1 MRILFLDDNNDRHAS
16 YRRLSIGD
24 NVDYAFSAK
33 EAMRLLDKAQ
43 EPYDIASLDHDLDE
57 WAQAGHEPRE
67 LTGEHVA
74 KHIVQMTPER
84 RPKKIIVHS
93 YNGPGAAKMVAV
105 LRDAGVR
112 AFWRMF
118 NVRDRQID

>member
-1 MRILFLDDNNDRHAS
+1 MRIIFLDDNKDRHAA

-33 EAMRLLDKAQ
+33 EAVRMLDRAQ
-43 EPYDIASLDHDLDE
+43 EPYDVASLDHDLDE
-57 WAQAGHEPRE
+57 YATMGQEPRE

-74 KHIVQMTPER
+74 KHIALMAPER

-93 YNGPGAAKMVAV
+93 YNGTGARKMVLV

-118 NVRDRQID
+118 KVDDRQID